1 MSEVAKT
8 WKVIVMAISVPP
20 LLLMIFAA
28 ILGDDISNQAFKRF
42 GNALITG
49 YTFSTGLLFIN
60 MFFYADSRHRPLAPL
75 FGMMLA
81 TIFGSIITVWLLS
94 QGDLLLE
101 ENGSVRAQALS
112 NIVRILVS
120 LVALIMAVTVAVG
133 GTFVAITS
141 RPKRKL
147 FEEE

>member
-49 YTFSTGLLFIN
+49 YTFSAGLLFIN
-60 MFFYADSRHRPLAPL
+60 MFFYADSRQRPLAPL
-75 FGMMLA
+75 FGMLLA
-81 TIFGSIITVWLLS
+81 TIFGAIITLWLLS
-94 QGDLLLE
+94 QGELLLE
-101 ENGSVRAQALS
+101 NNGSTRAQALS
-112 NIVRILVS
+112 NVVRILVS
-120 LVALIMAVTVAVG
+120 LIALMMAIVVSVG
-133 GTFVAITS
+133 GVFVAITS
-141 RPKRKL
+141 RPNRKL

>member
-1 MSEVAKT
+1 MSEVSKT
-8 WKVIVMAISVPP
+8 WKIIIMAISAPP
-20 LLLMIFAA
+20 LLLMIVAV
-28 ILGDDISNQAFKRF
+28 ILGDDITSQSFKRF
-42 GNALITG
+42 ANALITG
-49 YTFSTGLLFIN
+49 YTFGAGLLFIN

-81 TIFGSIITVWLLS
+81 TLFGSMITLWLLS

-120 LVALIMAVTVAVG
+120 LVALIMAVAVAVG

-141 RPKRKL
+141 RPNRKL

>member
-1 MSEVAKT
+1 MSEVSKT
-8 WKVIVMAISVPP
+8 WKIILMAISAPP
-20 LLLMIFAA
+20 LLLMIIAV
-28 ILGDDISNQAFKRF
+28 ILGDDVTSQSFKRF
-42 GNALITG
+42 ANALITG
-49 YTFSTGLLFIN
+49 YTFGAGLLFIN

-81 TIFGSIITVWLLS
+81 TIFGSMITLWLLS

-101 ENGSVRAQALS
+101 ENGSARAQALS

-120 LVALIMAVTVAVG
+120 LMALIMAVAVAVG

-141 RPKRKL
+141 RPKRRL

>member
-1 MSEVAKT
+1 MSEVSKT
-8 WKVIVMAISVPP
+8 WKIIIMAISAPP
-20 LLLMIFAA
+20 LLLMIIAV
-28 ILGDDISNQAFKRF
+28 ILGDDVTSQSFKRF
-42 GNALITG
+42 ANALITG
-49 YTFSTGLLFIN
+49 YTFGAGLLFIN

-81 TIFGSIITVWLLS
+81 TIFGSMITLWLLS

-120 LVALIMAVTVAVG
+120 LVALIMAVAVAVG

-141 RPKRKL
+141 RPKRRL

>member
-1 MSEVAKT
+1 MSDVSKT
-8 WKVIVMAISVPP
+8 WKIIIMAISAPS
-20 LLLMIFAA
+20 LLLMIIAV
-28 ILGDDISNQAFKRF
+28 LMGDDITSQAFKRF

-49 YTFSTGLLFIN
+49 YTFSAGLLFIN

-75 FGMMLA
+75 FGMMMA
-81 TIFGSIITVWLLS
+81 TFLGSIITLWLLS

-120 LVALIMAVTVAVG
+120 LVALIIAVAVALG

>member
-1 MSEVAKT
+1 MSEVSKT
-8 WKVIVMAISVPP
+8 WRIIIMAISAPP
-20 LLLMIFAA
+20 LLLMIIAV
-28 ILGDDISNQAFKRF
+28 ILGDEVTGQSFKRF
-42 GNALITG
+42 ANALITG
-49 YTFSTGLLFIN
+49 YTFSAGLLFIN

-81 TIFGSIITVWLLS
+81 TISGSMITLWLLS

-120 LVALIMAVTVAVG
+120 LVALIMAVAVAVG

-141 RPKRKL
+141 RPKRRL

>member
-1 MSEVAKT
+1 MSEVSKT
-8 WKVIVMAISVPP
+8 WKIIIMAISAPP
-20 LLLMIFAA
+20 LLLMIIAV
-28 ILGDDISNQAFKRF
+28 ILGDDITSQSFKRF
-42 GNALITG
+42 ANALITG
-49 YTFSTGLLFIN
+49 YTFGAGLLFIN

-81 TIFGSIITVWLLS
+81 TIFGSIITLWLLS

-112 NIVRILVS
+112 NVVRILVS
-120 LVALIMAVTVAVG
+120 LWALIMAVAVAVG
-133 GTFVAITS
+133 STFVAITS

>member
-1 MSEVAKT
+1 MSEVSKT
-8 WKVIVMAISVPP
+8 WKIIIMAISAPP
-20 LLLMIFAA
+20 LLLMIIAV
-28 ILGDDISNQAFKRF
+28 ILGDEITGQSFKRF
-42 GNALITG
+42 ANALITG
-49 YTFSTGLLFIN
+49 YTFSTGL
-60 MFFYADSRHRPLAPL
+60 
-75 FGMMLA
+75 A
-81 TIFGSIITVWLLS
+81 TIFGSLITLWLLS

-120 LVALIMAVTVAVG
+120 LVALIMAVAVAVG

-141 RPKRKL
+141 RPKRRL

>member
-1 MSEVAKT
+1 MSEVSKT

-20 LLLMIFAA
+20 LLLMIIGAL
-28 ILGDDISNQAFKRF
+28 LGDDISNLAFKRF

-60 MFFYADSRHRPLAPL
+60 MFFYADSRQRPLAPL
-75 FGMMLA
+75 FGMLLA
-81 TIFGSIITVWLLS
+81 TIFGTMITLWLLS

-101 ENGSVRAQALS
+101 DNGSARAQALS

-120 LVALIMAVTVAVG
+120 SLALIMAVVVSVG
-133 GTFVAITS
+133 GVFVAITS
-141 RPKRKL
+141 RPNRNL

>member
-60 MFFYADSRHRPLAPL
+60 MFFYADSRQRPLAPL
-75 FGMMLA
+75 FGMLLA
-81 TIFGSIITVWLLS
+81 TMFGTLITLWLLS

-120 LVALIMAVTVAVG
+120 SLAMVMAVVVSVG
-133 GTFVAITS
+133 GVFVAITS
-141 RPKRKL
+141 RPNRKL

>member
-1 MSEVAKT
+1 MSEIAKT

-20 LLLMIFAA
+20 LLLMIIAA
-28 ILGDDISNQAFKRF
+28 LLGDDIGSQAFKRF

-49 YTFSTGLLFIN
+49 YTFCAGILSIN
-60 MFFYADSRHRPLAPL
+60 MFFYADSRKRPLAPL
-75 FGMMLA
+75 FGMLFA
-81 TIFGSIITVWLLS
+81 TLFGAMVTLWLLS

-101 ENGSVRAQALS
+101 ENGSAMAQAFS
-112 NIVRILVS
+112 NLVRILVS
-120 LVALIMAVTVAVG
+120 TLAMGMAVIITVG
-133 GTFVAITS
+133 GVFVAITS

>member
-1 MSEVAKT
+1 MSEVSKT
-8 WKVIVMAISVPP
+8 WKIILMAISAPP
-20 LLLMIFAA
+20 LLLMIIAV
-28 ILGDDISNQAFKRF
+28 ILGDDVTSQSFKRF
-42 GNALITG
+42 ANALITG
-49 YTFSTGLLFIN
+49 YTFGAGLLFIN

-81 TIFGSIITVWLLS
+81 TIFGSMITLWLLS

-120 LVALIMAVTVAVG
+120 LVALIMAIAVAVG

-141 RPKRKL
+141 RPKRRL

>member
-1 MSEVAKT
+1 MSEVSKT
-8 WKVIVMAISVPP
+8 WKIIIMAISAPP
-20 LLLMIFAA
+20 LLLMIIAV
-28 ILGDDISNQAFKRF
+28 ILGDDITSQSFKRF
-42 GNALITG
+42 ANALITG
-49 YTFSTGLLFIN
+49 YTFGAGLLFIN

-81 TIFGSIITVWLLS
+81 TIFGSMITLWLLS

-112 NIVRILVS
+112 NVVRILVS
-120 LVALIMAVTVAVG
+120 LLALIMAVAVAVG

>member
-1 MSEVAKT
+1 MSEVSKT
-8 WKVIVMAISVPP
+8 WKIIIMAISAPP
-20 LLLMIFAA
+20 LLLMIVAV
-28 ILGDDISNQAFKRF
+28 ILGDDITSQSFKRF
-42 GNALITG
+42 ANALITG
-49 YTFSTGLLFIN
+49 YTFGAGLLFIN

-81 TIFGSIITVWLLS
+81 TIFGSMITLWLLS

-112 NIVRILVS
+112 NIVRTLVS
-120 LVALIMAVTVAVG
+120 LVALIMAVAVVVG

>member
-1 MSEVAKT
+1 MSEVSKT
-8 WKVIVMAISVPP
+8 WKIIIMAISAPP
-20 LLLMIFAA
+20 LLLMIIAV
-28 ILGDDISNQAFKRF
+28 ILGDEITSQSFKRF
-42 GNALITG
+42 ANALITG
-49 YTFSTGLLFIN
+49 YTFGAGLLFIN

-81 TIFGSIITVWLLS
+81 TIFGSMITLWLLS

-120 LVALIMAVTVAVG
+120 LLALIMAVAVAVG